1 MNPKRPYPLLVALV
15 FSLLFTACREKSS
28 DPARSAAASD
38 EIRTAL
44 QDPFDWNAATV
55 YFLLTDRFKKGQ
67 SQATAL
73 PGRDKNAAHLRG
85 FEGGNFAGITEKI
98 EEDYFDRLG
107 VDVIWL
113 SPVVEQ
119 IHGIT
124 DEGTGPTYGYH
135 GYWTRDWTAFEPSF
149 GTPEEFKEMVEAAHK
164 RGIRIMMDVVV
175 NHTGPVT
182 EWDPVWPSD
191 WVRTEPTCQYT
202 NYGNTTSCTL
212 VDNLPDV
219 LTESDEPVELPDAL
233 LSKWKDEGRLAAELQ
248 ELDTFFDRTGYP
260 RAPRFYIIKWL
271 TDYVR
276 EFGIDGFRV
285 DTVKHADEKA
295 WSELKQEAAYAFENW
310 KLQHP
315 DKVLDNSPFFMVG
328 EVYGYNISHGRDYSF
343 GDRSVDYYDYGFD
356 ALINFEHKAKG
367 EQPYE
372 KVFSEYVDL
381 LSEELKGVTVMNYLT
396 SHDDAYSYDRERKR
410 PFQAANLLL
419 LSPGMAQIYYGD
431 ETARPLLDEKANGDA
446 SLRTPMNWDEA
457 EASDEVREILSHWRK
472 LGQFRRK
479 HPAIGKGSH
488 RILAETPYVFSR
500 SLKTEGYEDRVAI
513 SLDAPIGR
521 KSLYVKGYF
530 ADGTKL
536 WEAYSEQE
544 VNVKK
549 GKVTF
554 SSPYS
559 TVLLE
564 PKD

>member
-1 MNPKRPYPLLVALV
+1 MLGAVLVAL
-15 FSLLFTACREKSS
+15 LLAACREKPTAPTLTTTAP
-28 DPARSAAASD
+28 DTLK
-38 EIRTAL
+38 TAL

-55 YFLLTDRFKKGQ
+55 YFLLTDRFKKGAY
-67 SQATAL
+67 QAPAL
-73 PGRDKNAAHLRG
+73 PGRNQQTAHLRG
-85 FEGGNFAGITEKI
+85 FEGGNFAGILEKI
-98 EEDYFDRLG
+98 EDDYFDRLG

-149 GTPEEFKEMVEAAHK
+149 GTEEEFRKLVEAAHR
-164 RGIRIMMDVVV
+164 RGIRIMMDVVL

-182 EWDPVWPSD
+182 EMDPVWPSD

-233 LSKWKDEGRLAAELQ
+233 LSKWKDEGRLSAELQ

-285 DTVKHADEKA
+285 DTVKHADERA
-295 WSELKQEAAYAFENW
+295 WSELKEEAAYAFELW

-315 DKVLDNSPFFMVG
+315 DKTLDNSPFFMAG
-328 EVYGYNISHGRDYSF
+328 EVYGYNISHGRDFSF
-343 GDRSVDYYDYGFD
+343 GDRSVDYYEYGFD
-356 ALINFEHKAKG
+356 ALINFEHKSKG
-367 EQPYE
+367 SLSYE
-372 KVFSEYVDL
+372 EVFGEYVDL
-381 LSEELKGVTVMNYLT
+381 LHDELKGVTVMNYLT

-419 LSPGMAQIYYGD
+419 LSPGIAQIYYGD
-431 ETARPLLDEKANGDA
+431 ETARPLMDEKANGDA
-446 SLRTPMNWDEA
+446 ALRTNMNWEEA
-457 EASDEVREILSHWRK
+457 EGSEEIGAILSHWRK

-479 HPAIGKGSH
+479 HPAIGSGRH
-488 RILAETPYVFSR
+488 RILAESPYVFSR
-500 SLKTEGYEDRVAI
+500 SLTTDKYQDRVAV
-513 SLDAPIGR
+513 SLDAPLGL
-521 KSLYVKGYF
+521 KSLYVEGFY
-530 ADGTKL
+530 ADGTAL
-536 WEAYSEQE
+536 WDAYSGQE
-544 VNVKK
+544 VTVKN
-549 GKVTF
+549 GRVTF
-554 SSPYS
+554 SSPHS

-564 PKD
+564 PKS